1 MISWPKGRYLTGAM
15 LAALAATAGCDGV
28 AVTGGGQSLLDG
40 IVNGNLNENVSQE
53 PDPIEL
59 EVIATNTGEATGI
72 ALRPADGA
80 LFLVNAEGLFGPIE
94 PGDDVSAMEP
104 IGATNLADADLFDIE
119 TDSLVLAIS
128 NSGEFWIGS
137 RCCVTLAVVGPE
149 GGGAEPF
156 TGLLEGVDASNIK
169 PETMVLI
176 PEGFEGPQ
184 MRPGNLLVGQETSF
198 SRLTAIDVG
207 GDLSVVNVDNPAII
221 ADPEEGLNREA
232 HHLTFSPSGVLCGAS
247 GSALVSEQ
255 AVQTIDEQGDP
266 AGVPGTEALS
276 TESLVAL
283 ADGDLIVRGI
293 YDPEGEERLEGILIW
308 SATDEEVL
316 PGLELPAAETSAD
329 DEMILAPDGETIY
342 LALPNRNEIVR
353 VIYNR

>member
-1 MISWPKGRYLTGAM
+1 MISRCRGRYLTGAM
-15 LAALAATAGCDGV
+15 LAALAATAGCDGI
-28 AVTGGGQSLLDG
+28 AVSGGGQSLLIDN
-40 IVNGNLNENVSQE
+40 VNENVAPE

-59 EVIATNTGEATGI
+59 EVIATNTGGATGI

-80 LFLVNAEGLFGPIE
+80 LFLVNADGLFGPID

-104 IGATNLADADLFDIE
+104 IGATNLDDADLFDIE
-119 TDSLVLAIS
+119 TGSLVLAIS

-137 RCCVTLAVVGPE
+137 TCCATLAVVGPE
-149 GGGAEPF
+149 GGDAEPF
-156 TGLLEGVDASNIK
+156 TALLEGVDPSNIK
-169 PETMVLI
+169 PETMVII

-198 SRLTAIDVG
+198 SRLTAIDVD

-232 HHLTFSPSGVLCGAS
+232 HHLTLGSGGVLYGAR
-247 GSALVSEQ
+247 GSALVSER
-255 AVQTIDEQGDP
+255 AVQTIDEEGNP
-266 AGVPGTEALS
+266 VGVPGTEALS
-276 TESLVAL
+276 TASFIVL

-293 YDPEGEERLEGILIW
+293 YDPEGDERLEGILIW
-308 SATDEEVL
+308 SGADEEVL
-316 PGLELPAAETSAD
+316 PGLDLPATETSAD